1 MRNHLHAIGT
11 MTGNSL
17 DGADLVLTR
26 FGLNDGSIKDIQ
38 AHSVPFPADL
48 RQELRAVRSAVE
60 RAEGRVDL
68 LARAE
73 FGPTLERYTALLAG
87 AVADL
92 RAMADESV
100 DLIGFHGQ
108 TCGHRPPSIAGEGG
122 EAYTVQLGDGQALA
136 DRTGITVVF
145 DFRSD
150 DLMAGGEG
158 APLAPSH
165 HERLAHL
172 ARSRGI
178 FPVAFCNAGNTGN
191 LSLISADRR
200 SGEPQS
206 RGWDTGPF
214 NHFPDHLMRREA
226 GQPCDLDG
234 AVGRGGAIHLGLL
247 AVLFDSA
254 AVTADGRN
262 FLLCPPP
269 RSADPEW
276 YRFPPELPGE
286 VPVNGRVVP
295 FADRVRTATYFASY
309 AFVHA
314 LSWIPAAI
322 EPPTHFAVSGGGW
335 RNPLCLADFRN
346 LLAGNS
352 DQAPIL
358 PAHAATFDR
367 LRVWTTRAQVEPS
380 SVLGFDPTAM
390 EARIFAD
397 AAVCRVRGEP
407 FTRPETTG
415 VTNPTVCGIIR
426 FPDGERSRATPALR
440 AWLDYFGTEGATFDP
455 PGTFDGRW
463 SRASAGWMAAATGAR
478 S

>member
-1 MRNHLHAIGT
+1 MRNHLHAIGI

-26 FGLNDGSIKDIQ
+26 FGRDDGSIADIG
-38 AHSVPFPADL
+38 AHSVLFPADL
-48 RQELRAVRSAVE
+48 KQDLRAVRSAVE
-60 RAEGRVDL
+60 TAEGRVNTLSLTD
-68 LARAE
+68 
-73 FGPTLERYTALLAG
+73 FGPTLERYTDLLAR

-92 RAMADESV
+92 QAMTDEPA

-108 TCGHRPPSIAGEGG
+108 TCGHRPPSIAAETG

-136 DRTGITVVF
+136 DRTGVAVVF

-165 HERLAHL
+165 HERLARL
-172 ARSRGI
+172 ARERGI

-191 LSLISADRR
+191 LSLISEDRR
-200 SGEPQS
+200 LGEPQIL
-206 RGWDTGPF
+206 GWDTGPF
-214 NHFPDHLMRREA
+214 NHFPDHLMQREA
-226 GQPCDLDG
+226 GQACDFDG
-234 AVGRGGAIHLGLL
+234 AIGRTGAINLELL
-247 AVLFDSA
+247 AILFDSS

-276 YRFPPELPGE
+276 YRFPPELLGNA
-286 VPVNGRVVP
+286 PVDGRVLP

-309 AFVHA
+309 AFVHS
-314 LSWIPAAI
+314 LSWISATI

-335 RNPLCLADFRN
+335 RNPLCLGDFRN
-346 LLAGNS
+346 LLAGES

-358 PAHAATFDR
+358 ADHAATFGR
-367 LRVWTTRAQVEPS
+367 LRAWTTRAVVEPS
-380 SVLGFDPTAM
+380 SALGFDPTSM

-397 AAVCRVRGEP
+397 AAVCRIKGEP
-407 FTRPETTG
+407 FTRPALTG
-415 VTNPTVCGIIR
+415 VNAPTVCGIIR
-426 FPDGERSRATPALR
+426 FPDGERSRATPTLR
-440 AWLDYFGTEGATFDP
+440 AWLDHFGAEGATIDP
-455 PGTFDGRW
+455 PGKFDGRW
-463 SRASAGWMAAATGAR
+463 SRASAGWMSAG
-478 S
+478 SGVSQ

>member
-1 MRNHLHAIGT
+1 MRNHLHAIGI

-26 FGLNDGSIKDIQ
+26 FGLDDGSINDIQ
-38 AHSVPFPADL
+38 ARSVPFPDDL
-48 RQELRAVRSAVE
+48 RRDLRAVRSKVE
-60 RAEGRVDL
+60 RAEGRVDTL
-68 LARAE
+68 SSAE
-73 FGPTLERYTALLAG
+73 FGPTLERYTALLAR
-87 AVADL
+87 AVAEL
-92 RAMADESV
+92 RVLADESI

-108 TCGHRPPSIAGEGG
+108 TCGHRPPSISAEGG
-122 EAYTVQLGDGQALA
+122 ESYTVQLGDGRALA
-136 DRTGITVVF
+136 DRTGISVVF

-165 HERLAHL
+165 HDHLAHL
-172 ARSRGI
+172 ARARGI
-178 FPVAFCNAGNTGN
+178 FPVAFGNAGNTGN
-191 LSLISADRR
+191 ISIISADRR
-200 SGEPQS
+200 SGEP
-206 RGWDTGPF
+206 RVVGWDTGPF

-234 AVGRGGAIHLGLL
+234 AVGKQGTINLGLL
-247 AVLFDSA
+247 AILFDAS

-276 YRFPPELPGE
+276 YRFPLELLGE
-286 VPVNGRVVP
+286 APVAGRVVP
-295 FADRVRTATYFASY
+295 FADRVRTATYFAGY

-314 LSWIPAAI
+314 LSWIATTI

-335 RNPLCLADFRN
+335 RNPLCLDDFRN
-346 LLAGNS
+346 LLTGDS

-358 PAHAATFDR
+358 PEHAATFDR
-367 LRVWTTRAQVEPS
+367 LHAWTVRAVVEPS
-380 SVLGFDPTAM
+380 SILGFDPTAM

-415 VTNPTVCGIIR
+415 VTTPTVCGIIR
-426 FPDGERSRATPALR
+426 FPDGERSRATPTLR
-440 AWLDYFGTEGATFDP
+440 AWLDHFGTEGATFDP

-463 SRASAGWMAAATGAR
+463 SRASAGWMAAASGASR
-478 S
+478 

>member
-1 MRNHLHAIGT
+1 MRNHLHALGI

-26 FGLNDGSIKDIQ
+26 FGREDGSIADLR
-38 AHSVPFPADL
+38 AHSVPFPTDL
-48 RQELRAVRSAVE
+48 RHNLRAVRAAVE
-60 RAEGRVDL
+60 SAAGRVDA
-68 LARAE
+68 LASTA
-73 FGPTLERYTALLAG
+73 FAPTLERYTALLAG

-92 RAMADESV
+92 RALAGEPV

-108 TCGHRPPSIAGEGG
+108 TCGHRPPSIAGDGG
-122 EAYTVQLGDGQALA
+122 AAYTVQLGDGQALA
-136 DRTGITVVF
+136 DRTGVAVVF

-165 HERLAHL
+165 HHHLAHL
-172 ARSRGI
+172 VRARGI
-178 FPVAFCNAGNTGN
+178 FPVAFGNAGNTGN

-200 SGEPQS
+200 SGQP
-206 RGWDTGPF
+206 RVLGWDTGPF
-214 NHFPDHLMRREA
+214 NHFPDHLVQRET
-226 GQPCDLDG
+226 GQPCDLD
-234 AVGRGGAIHLGLL
+234 AAIGRTGTIDLGLL
-247 AVLFDSA
+247 AILFDAA

-276 YRFPPELPGE
+276 YRFPPELLGAAR
-286 VPVNGRVVP
+286 VAGRVVP
-295 FADRVRTATYFASY
+295 LADRVRTATYFASY

-346 LLAGNS
+346 LLAGATAA
-352 DQAPIL
+352 APIL
-358 PAHAATFDR
+358 PEHAATFDR
-367 LRVWTTRAQVEPS
+367 LRVWTARATVEPS
-380 SVLGFDPTAM
+380 SDLGFDPTAM

-397 AAVCRVRGEP
+397 AAVCRVKGEP

-415 VTNPTVCGIIR
+415 VTAPTVCGIIR
-426 FPDGERSRATPALR
+426 FPHGERSRATPTLR
-440 AWLDYFGTEGATFDP
+440 AWLDHFDAEGATFAP
-455 PGTFDGRW
+455 AGASDGRW
-463 SRASAGWMAAATGAR
+463 SRASAGWMSAATGA